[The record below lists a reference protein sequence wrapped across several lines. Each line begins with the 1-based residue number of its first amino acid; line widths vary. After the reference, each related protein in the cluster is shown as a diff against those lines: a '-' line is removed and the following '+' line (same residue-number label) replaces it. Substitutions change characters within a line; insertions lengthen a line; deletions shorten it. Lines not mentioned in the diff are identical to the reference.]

1 MQLDCVT
8 FFVPY
13 CAVFILM
20 VLAWRFWP
28 RSWGI
33 VHLGFLSLVLR
44 AAAVWVLP
52 ASDDVARY
60 IWEGRIQ
67 NSGYNPYEHA
77 PSDPRL
83 ASLRDENWSRINHKD
98 RAAVY
103 GPLAEL
109 GFRICASINQS
120 PLFFKAVFV
129 LFNLGTLFFLILLA
143 RTWSM
148 EIRHVAL
155 YALNP
160 LVLFLGAGQGHLE
173 SVLVFWI
180 AGMLYF
186 LRKQR
191 FPLMFL
197 FLGMALA
204 IKLSPLFLLPVVVN
218 RRNAPASPFV
228 VLPLALYIPYASHGI
243 SFMSGPVLFAAE
255 FHFNGLAPT
264 LLSFFLPGNSGLW
277 MSWFGFAIVLGL
289 IYLLTPNRF
298 RAVYYATCA
307 FVIFVPTLHPWYLML
322 LTPFLVFYRSTSWIV
337 LHLTISAALFVQ
349 FRYAHTGLWYQS
361 WYVWLIEYLP
371 FAGVALV
378 NFLSGK
384 GNDPVRYADPRRL
397 SIIIPTFNEKGNI
410 RACIDAVPK
419 NPEMATEIIVV
430 DGGSTDGTVEAMAT
444 LPFVNVVRSPPG
456 RGIQIAKGMES
467 AAGDVILVLH
477 ADSRP
482 GPAIISLLVRSLREH
497 PDASGGSF
505 RARYGGSRRRY
516 ALTACL
522 NNMRTLFTGI
532 SFGDQGQFFR
542 REAISDRFPAL
553 KLMEDIELSFVLKE
567 SGSVLFLPSTIENS
581 TRKWENSGYIGNFL
595 AVVRLSLAYVVKRK
609 FALLSGD
616 CTEFYTRYYGQP
628 NRPGKAR

>member
-1 MQLDCVT
+1 VQLDCIT
-8 FFVPY
+8 FFGPY
-13 CAVFILM
+13 CAAFILM
-20 VLAWRFWP
+20 VLLWRFWP
-28 RSWGI
+28 KSWGI
-33 VHLGFLSLVLR
+33 VHLGILSIVLR
-44 AAAVWVLP
+44 AAVCALP

-67 NSGYNPYEHA
+67 NSGYNPYDHA

-83 ASLRDENWSRINHKD
+83 ASLRDENWSRINHKNI
-98 RAAVY
+98 AAVY

-109 GFRICASINQS
+109 GFRICASINRS
-120 PLFFKAVFV
+120 ALFFKAVFV
-129 LFNLGTLFFLILLA
+129 LFDLGTLFFLILLA

-160 LVLFLGAGQGHLE
+160 LVLFFVAGQGHLE
-173 SVLVFWI
+173 SVMVFWI

-204 IKLSPLFLLPVVVN
+204 IKLSPLFLLPFVAN
-218 RRNAPASPFV
+218 RKNVSASPFV
-228 VLPLALYIPYASHGI
+228 ALPLALYIPYASHGI
-243 SFMSGPVLFAAE
+243 PFLNGPVLFATE
-255 FHFNGLAPT
+255 FHFNGLVST
-264 LLSFFLPGNSGLW
+264 LLSFFLPGHSGLW

-289 IYLLTPNRF
+289 IYLFTPNSF

-361 WYVWLIEYLP
+361 WYVWFIEYLP
-371 FAGVALV
+371 FAGCALI
-378 NFLSGK
+378 NFLSGN
-384 GNDPVRYADPRRL
+384 GNDPARYVDPRRL
-397 SIIIPTFNEKGNI
+397 SIIIPTFNEKQNI

-419 NPEMATEIIVV
+419 DPEIATEIIAV
-430 DGGSTDGTVEAMAT
+430 DGGSTDGTVEEMAKV
-444 LPFVNVVRSPPG
+444 PFVTVVHSPLG
-456 RGIQIAKGMES
+456 RGIQIAKGVQS

-482 GPAIISLLVRSLREH
+482 GPAIISMLVRSLRER

-516 ALTACL
+516 ALTAWL
-522 NNMRTLFTGI
+522 NNMRTLVTGI

-542 REAISDRFPAL
+542 RGVIGDRFPAL

-567 SGSVLFLPSTIENS
+567 SGSVLFLPCTIENS
-581 TRKWENSGYIGNFL
+581 PRKWENSGYIRNFL
-595 AVVRLSLAYVVKRK
+595 TVVRLSMAYVVKRK
-609 FALLSGD
+609 FALLSAD
-616 CTEFYTRYYGQP
+616 CTDFYARYYRQP
-628 NRPGKAR
+628 NRPGKAL